1 MWQYCLK
8 EKNILLFIRELI
20 FEKVNIVISLSIAPA
35 FSKLY
40 PKSWTIRIQII
51 MFLSSS
57 AFIELM

>member
-35 FSKLY
+35 FPNSILKVGPSEYKL
-40 PKSWTIRIQII
+40 
-51 MFLSSS
+51 
-57 AFIELM
+57 